1 MNNETIRSF
10 IAIELPAELVA
21 RLKNFQ
27 DRLSSSCLR
36 FVKWV
41 DPGSIHLTLKFLGN
55 VDAKRLEAVK
65 GAIEAVTVAHRPFRL
80 TTGQTGFFPGL
91 QRARVFWL
99 GLEGDIGELSDL
111 QQGIDSA
118 TAALGF
124 ESESRPFT
132 AHLTLARLREECSR
146 EQRLEFSGMAQHAAF
161 GAGPPMKV
169 RSVSLMRS
177 RLTPQGAVYTRLAE
191 YELKGV

>member
-1 MNNETIRSF
+1 MNGETIRSF
-10 IAIELPAELVA
+10 IAIELPAELVV
-21 RLKNFQ
+21 RMKSYQ
-27 DRLSSSCLR
+27 SGLSASRLR

-55 VDAKRLEAVK
+55 VDAKRIEAVK
-65 GAIEAVTVAHRPFRL
+65 GALEAVAALHRSFQL
-80 TTGQTGFFPGL
+80 TTGRTGFFPGP

-99 GLEGDIGELSDL
+99 GLEGDIVELSGL
-111 QQGIDSA
+111 QQGIDRA
-118 TAALGF
+118 MAALGF

-146 EQRLEFSGMAQHAAF
+146 EQRLEFTGLAEHAAF
-161 GAGPPMKV
+161 GAGPPIKV

-191 YELKGV
+191 YELNAV

>member
-1 MNNETIRSF
+1 VDNETVRSF
-10 IAIELPAELVA
+10 IAVELPGELVA
-21 RLKNFQ
+21 RLRDFQ
-27 DRLSSSCLR
+27 AGLNSSRLR

-55 VDAKRLEAVK
+55 VDARRLEAVK
-65 GAIEAVTVAHRPFRL
+65 SALETATMPHRPFRL

-99 GLEGDIGELSDL
+99 GLEGEIAELSGL
-111 QQGIDSA
+111 QQDVDRAMAG
-118 TAALGF
+118 LGF
-124 ESESRPFT
+124 EKESRPFT
-132 AHLTLARLREECSR
+132 AHLTLARLREECTR
-146 EQRLEFSGMAQHAAF
+146 EQRQEFTGLAQHAVF
-161 GAGPPMKV
+161 QSGADIQV

-177 RLTPQGAVYTRLAE
+177 RLTPRGAIYSCLAE

>member
-1 MNNETIRSF
+1 MDNETIRLF
-10 IAIELPAELVA
+10 IAIELPAELVI
-21 RLKNFQ
+21 RLRSF
-27 DRLSSSCLR
+27 LSSLKSSRLP

-55 VDAKRLEAVK
+55 INAERLDAIKSALESVAVPH
-65 GAIEAVTVAHRPFRL
+65 GQFQLA
-80 TTGQTGFFPGL
+80 TGHTGFFPGP

-99 GLEGDIGELSDL
+99 GLEGDTAELVRL
-111 QQGIDSA
+111 QQAIDRA
-118 TAALGF
+118 MTVLGF

-132 AHLTLARLREECSR
+132 AHLTLARLREDSTR
-146 EQRLEFSGMAQHAAF
+146 EQRLEFTGLTQNAVFEH
-161 GAGPPMKV
+161 GPVIQV

-191 YELKGV
+191 YELKGG